1 MSVMSRIEWL
11 EKRKSGITGTG
22 ASAIVGKNPYK
33 SNVDYWEEK
42 TGRRVEP
49 DISDKDYVQ
58 YGQHA
63 EEHLIALFA
72 LDFPQYEVIH
82 KDFDLRVH
90 PKYPFLI
97 GSLDGELTE
106 KETGR
111 KGILEIKTTNIL
123 QSRQYEKW
131 NDMIPENYLY
141 QTLHYLL
148 VTGYDFVVLKAQL
161 KRVYEGNDVR
171 LDTRH
176 YYFERKDVEVLLAD
190 LLERE
195 LHFWNEYVLK
205 DVRPPLLLPEL

>member
-1 MSVMSRIEWL
+1 MSEMSRIEWL

-33 SNVDYWEEK
+33 SNIDYWEEK

-49 DISDKDYVQ
+49 DISDKDFVQ
-58 YGQHA
+58 YGQRA

-161 KRVYEGNDVR
+161 KRVYDGNDVR
-171 LDTRH
+171 LDTQH

-205 DVRPPLLLPEL
+205 DVRPPLILPEL

>member
-1 MSVMSRIEWL
+1 MSETSRIEWL

-33 SNVDYWEEK
+33 SNIDYWEEK

-49 DISDKDYVQ
+49 DISDKEYVQ
-58 YGQHA
+58 YGQKA

-90 PKYPFLI
+90 PEYPFLI

-161 KRVYEGNDVR
+161 KRVYDGNDVR

-205 DVRPPLLLPEL
+205 DVRPPLILPEL

>member
-1 MSVMSRIEWL
+1 MSEMSRIEWL
-11 EKRKSGITGTG
+11 AKRQSGITGTG

-33 SNVDYWEEK
+33 SNIDYWEEK
-42 TGRRVEP
+42 TGLRVEP

-58 YGQHA
+58 YGQGA
-63 EEHLIALFA
+63 EPHLIALFA

-90 PKYPFLI
+90 PEYPFLI
-97 GSLDGELTE
+97 GSLDSELIE

-111 KGILEIKTTNIL
+111 HGILEIKTTNIL

-190 LLERE
+190 LLEKE

-205 DVRPPLLLPEL
+205 DVRPPLILPEL

>member
-1 MSVMSRIEWL
+1 MSETSRIEWL

-33 SNVDYWEEK
+33 SNIDYWEEK

-49 DISDKDYVQ
+49 DISDKDFVQ
-58 YGQHA
+58 YGQRA
-63 EEHLIALFA
+63 EEHLIDLFA
-72 LDFPQYEVIH
+72 LDFPKYEVTH

-90 PKYPFLI
+90 PEYPFLI

-161 KRVYEGNDVR
+161 KRVYDGNDVR

-190 LLERE
+190 LLEKE

-205 DVRPPLLLPEL
+205 DVRPPLILPEL

>member
-1 MSVMSRIEWL
+1 MSETLRLEWL

-33 SNVDYWEEK
+33 SNIEYWEEK

-58 YGQHA
+58 YGQCA
-63 EEHLIALFA
+63 ESHLIALFA
-72 LDFPQYEVIH
+72 LDYPQYEVMH

-131 NDMIPENYLY
+131 NETIPENYLY

-148 VTGYDFVVLKAQL
+148 VTGYDFVILKAQL
-161 KRVYEGNDVR
+161 KRVYEGNDIH

-190 LLERE
+190 LLEKE
-195 LHFWNEYVLK
+195 LYFWNEYVLK
-205 DVRPPLLLPEL
+205 DKRPPLILPEL

>member
-1 MSVMSRIEWL
+1 MSETSRIEWL

-33 SNVDYWEEK
+33 SNIDYWEEK

-49 DISDKDYVQ
+49 DISDKDFVQ
-58 YGQHA
+58 YGQRA

-72 LDFPQYEVIH
+72 LDFPQYEVKH

-161 KRVYEGNDVR
+161 KRVYDGNDVR

-190 LLERE
+190 LLEKE

-205 DVRPPLLLPEL
+205 DVRPPLILPEL

>member
-1 MSVMSRIEWL
+1 MSETYRKKWL
-11 EKRKSGITGTG
+11 EQRKMGITGTG

-33 SNVDYWEEK
+33 TNIEYWEEK

-49 DISDKDYVQ
+49 DISDKDFVQ
-58 YGQHA
+58 YGQNA
-63 EEHLIALFA
+63 ESHLIALFA
-72 LDFPQYEVIH
+72 LDFPQYEVVH
-82 KDFDLRVH
+82 KDFDLRTH

-97 GSLDGELTE
+97 GSIDGELTE

-148 VTGYDFVVLKAQL
+148 VTGYVFVVLKAQL
-161 KRVYEGNDVR
+161 KRVYDGNDVR

-176 YYFERKDVEVLLAD
+176 YYFERSDVEPILAE
-190 LLERE
+190 LLEKE

-205 DVRPPLLLPEL
+205 DVRPPLILPEL

>member
-1 MSVMSRIEWL
+1 MSETSRIEWL

-22 ASAIVGKNPYK
+22 ASAIIGKNPYK
-33 SNVDYWEEK
+33 SNIDYWEEK

-49 DISDKDYVQ
+49 DISDKDFVK
-58 YGQHA
+58 YGQRA

-72 LDFPQYEVIH
+72 LDFPQYEVTH

-161 KRVYEGNDVR
+161 KRVYDGNDVR

-190 LLERE
+190 LLEKE

-205 DVRPPLLLPEL
+205 DVRPPLILPEL

>member
-1 MSVMSRIEWL
+1 MSETSRIEWL

-33 SNVDYWEEK
+33 SNIEYWEEK
-42 TGRRVEP
+42 TGRRFEP

-58 YGQHA
+58 YGQGA
-63 EEHLIALFA
+63 ESHLIALFA
-72 LDFPQYEVIH
+72 LDFPKYEVIH
-82 KDFDLRVH
+82 KDYDLRIH
-90 PKYPFLI
+90 PEYPFLI
-97 GSLDGELTE
+97 GSLDGELIE

-161 KRVYEGNDVR
+161 KRVYENNDVR

-195 LHFWNEYVLK
+195 LYFWKEYVLK